1 MKGFCESIENFV
13 TNITI
18 KKNSE
23 IAIYHVQNG
32 QYVFCRTMRAM
43 EDFECDLTCCAGFA
57 QCSRWGSIQIRLS
70 NSHADEEVNE
80 GANLYVVDL
89 WNVVEFEGFETVK
102 ECYDLL
108 RRKRIAR
115 ALQRQA
121 QLALKK
127 AA

>member
-1 MKGFCESIENFV
+1 MRSFCESIEKFA

-18 KKNSE
+18 KRNSE

-32 QYVFCRTMRAM
+32 QYAFCRTIRAM
-43 EDFECDLTCCAGFA
+43 EDFECDLRCCAGFA

-70 NSHADEEVNE
+70 NSHSDEEVTE
-80 GANLYVVDL
+80 GGDLYVVDL
-89 WNVVEFEGFETVK
+89 WNVVEFEDFETIK

-108 RRKRIAR
+108 RRKKIAH

-121 QLALKK
+121 QLATKN